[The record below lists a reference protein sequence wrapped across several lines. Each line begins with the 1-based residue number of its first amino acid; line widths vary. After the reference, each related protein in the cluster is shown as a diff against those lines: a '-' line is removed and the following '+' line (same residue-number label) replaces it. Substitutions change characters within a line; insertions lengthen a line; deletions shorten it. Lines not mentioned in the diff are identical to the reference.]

1 MQRRDFLKYN
11 ALFMPS
17 LAGGFGVQAFM
28 NSPFLKAMYNDFVDT
43 DKVLV
48 LVYLAGG
55 NDGLNTVIPL
65 DLYDTLANVRPEVII
80 PENKLLSL
88 TGVDRVALHPSLG
101 GLRDLYNDGHLSII
115 QNVGYPDQD
124 YSHFRSTDIWMTA
137 ADHDEILSSGWMG
150 RYLNQEY
157 PNFPI
162 DYPNDIMPDPLA
174 IQIGY
179 NLSLAFQGPASA
191 MGMVVGDPN
200 WFYSL
205 VDDVEEQAQDTLSG
219 EKLAYIRLITKQSQ
233 VYGQVIK
240 KAAGRVT
247 TQNNYP
253 TNNALAEQL
262 RIVAK
267 LIAGGLKTRI
277 YMVSLDGFD
286 THDAQVINN
295 DHTKGEHANLLQA
308 LGDGIKAFVDEL
320 RYLGISERVMGMTFS
335 EFGRRVISN
344 SSLGT
349 DHGAAAPLFVFG
361 DGVQSSVWGPNPTL
375 PEKVDVEVNLP
386 MHYDFRSIYTTILED
401 WFCLGPNDLGSIF
414 TNQFQKIPFVTNSP
428 CISTAIH
435 EQNQVAGRSLVD
447 AYPNPF
453 SQRTTIRFAGNS
465 EESILVQ
472 LFNGAG
478 QRISTLAQGKFA
490 AGWYTQDWDASLL
503 PAGTYYVRYQTR
515 YSQQGKWLV
524 KAE

>member
-1 MQRRDFLKYN
+1 MHRRDFIKYN
-11 ALFMPS
+11 SLFMPS
-17 LAGGFGVQAFM
+17 LAGGFGVQAFV
-28 NSPFLKAMYNDFVDT
+28 NSPFLKAMYSELVET

-80 PENKLLSL
+80 PKNKLLAL
-88 TGVDRVALHPSLG
+88 DGVDRVALHPSLN
-101 GLRDLYNDGHLSII
+101 GLRDLFNEGNLSII

-124 YSHFRSTDIWMTA
+124 YSHFRSTDIWMTG

-162 DYPNDIMPDPLA
+162 DYPNDTMPDPLA

-200 WFYSL
+200 WFYGL
-205 VDDVEEQAQDTLSG
+205 VNGIEEGVPKTLSG

-240 KAAGRVT
+240 NAAAKVSY
-247 TQNNYP
+247 QNNYP
-253 TNNALAEQL
+253 DNNGLAEQL
-262 RIVAK
+262 KIVAK

-286 THDAQVINN
+286 THDAQVIKN
-295 DHTKGEHANLLQA
+295 DHTKGEHANLLQV
-308 LGDGIKAFVDEL
+308 LGDGIKAFMDDL
-320 RYLGISERVMGMTFS
+320 HYLGISDRVMGMTFS

-361 DGVQSSVWGPNPTL
+361 DAIQSGVWGPNPTL
-375 PEKVDVEVNLP
+375 PEEIDVEVNLP

-414 TNQFQKIPFVTNSP
+414 TSQFQKIPFVVNSP

-435 EQNQVAGRSLVD
+435 EQNQMAGKSLVD
-447 AYPNPF
+447 VYPNPF
-453 SQRTTIRFAGNS
+453 TERTTIRFAGHP
-465 EESILVQ
+465 EDPLLIQ
-472 LFNGAG
+472 IFNAAG
-478 QRISTLAQGKFA
+478 QRIATLAHGRYDEGLHSSDWE
-490 AGWYTQDWDASLL
+490 AGSL

-515 YSQQGKWLV
+515 YQQQGKWIV
-524 KAE
+524 KAK

>member
-1 MQRRDFLKYN
+1 M
-11 ALFMPS
+11 
-17 LAGGFGVQAFM
+17 
-28 NSPFLKAMYNDFVDT
+28 
-43 DKVLV
+43 
-48 LVYLAGG
+48 
-55 NDGLNTVIPL
+55 
-65 DLYDTLANVRPEVII
+65 
-80 PENKLLSL
+80 
-88 TGVDRVALHPSLG
+88 
-101 GLRDLYNDGHLSII
+101 
-115 QNVGYPDQD
+115 
-124 YSHFRSTDIWMTA
+124 
-137 ADHDEILSSGWMG
+137 
-150 RYLNQEY
+150 
-157 PNFPI
+157 
-162 DYPNDIMPDPLA
+162 
-174 IQIGY
+174 
-179 NLSLAFQGPASA
+179 
-191 MGMVVGDPN
+191 
-200 WFYSL
+200 
-205 VDDVEEQAQDTLSG
+205 
-219 EKLAYIRLITKQSQ
+219 
-233 VYGQVIK
+233 
-240 KAAGRVT
+240 
-247 TQNNYP
+247 
-253 TNNALAEQL
+253 
-262 RIVAK
+262 
-267 LIAGGLKTRI
+267 
-277 YMVSLDGFD
+277 
-286 THDAQVINN
+286 
-295 DHTKGEHANLLQA
+295 
-308 LGDGIKAFVDEL
+308 
-320 RYLGISERVMGMTFS
+320 
-335 EFGRRVISN
+335 
-344 SSLGT
+344 
-349 DHGAAAPLFVFG
+349 APLLHFVFG

>member
-137 ADHDEILSSGWMG
+137 ADPDEILSSGWMG

-308 LGDGIKAFVDEL
+308 LGDGIKAFVDDL

-349 DHGAAAPLFVFG
+349 DHGAAAPLC
-361 DGVQSSVWGPNPTL
+361 VW
-375 PEKVDVEVNLP
+375 
-386 MHYDFRSIYTTILED
+386 
-401 WFCLGPNDLGSIF
+401 
-414 TNQFQKIPFVTNSP
+414 
-428 CISTAIH
+428 
-435 EQNQVAGRSLVD
+435 
-447 AYPNPF
+447 
-453 SQRTTIRFAGNS
+453 
-465 EESILVQ
+465 
-472 LFNGAG
+472 
-478 QRISTLAQGKFA
+478 
-490 AGWYTQDWDASLL
+490 
-503 PAGTYYVRYQTR
+503 
-515 YSQQGKWLV
+515 
-524 KAE
+524 